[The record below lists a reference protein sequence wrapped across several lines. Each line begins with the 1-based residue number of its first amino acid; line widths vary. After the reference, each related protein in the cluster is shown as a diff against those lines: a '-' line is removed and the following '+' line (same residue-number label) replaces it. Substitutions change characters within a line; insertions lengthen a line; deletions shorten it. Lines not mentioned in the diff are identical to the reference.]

1 MENREIKHPFWADE
15 EKTKIIC
22 QFHYASG
29 EVMEASVMDTD
40 EGNPDWAEIIETFGI
55 EGIDKSTEKYANEQ
69 KRVRDQKNA
78 EQKERI
84 ETDEA
89 GILFAAKLDAFEI
102 AEVKASKDRTMKAR
116 IRKAA
121 NFMEVTV
128 LTSILV
134 MKEMDNGETKKT
146 K

>member
-22 QFHYASG
+22 QFHYSSG

-40 EGNPDWAEIIETFGI
+40 AGNPDWAEIIETFGI
-55 EGIDKSTEKYANEQ
+55 EAIDKSTEKYANEQ
-69 KRVRDQKNA
+69 NKIRDLKNA
-78 EQKERI
+78 ERKEKV
-84 ETDEA
+84 ETDVA
-89 GILFAAKLDAFEI
+89 GALFAAKLDAFEI
-102 AEVKASKDRTMKAR
+102 AEVKASKDRTMKSR

-128 LTSILV
+128 LASILV
-134 MKEMDNGETKKT
+134 MKEMNNGETKKT

>member
-1 MENREIKHPFWADE
+1 
-15 EKTKIIC
+15 
-22 QFHYASG
+22 
-29 EVMEASVMDTD
+29 MDL
-40 EGNPDWAEIIETFGI
+40 ESQ
-55 EGIDKSTEKYANEQ
+55 KEQ
-69 KRVRDQKNA
+69 KKIRAQQNA
-78 EQKERI
+78 ETKERI